1 MKLYAISDVHG
12 CFSIE
17 DMDFMDKLFDNLN
30 EESKKKLLAKTG
42 VDCDKE

>member
-1 MKLYAISDVHG
+1 MVV
-12 CFSIE
+12 FSIE